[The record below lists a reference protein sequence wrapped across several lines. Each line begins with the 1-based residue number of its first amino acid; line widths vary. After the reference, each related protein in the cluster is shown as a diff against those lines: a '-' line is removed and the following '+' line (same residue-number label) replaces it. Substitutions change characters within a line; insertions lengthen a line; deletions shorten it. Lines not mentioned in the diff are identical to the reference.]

1 LRGQLVRRNERVAHD
16 YLDRIRARVVKG
28 GISARTLVLCDGD
41 VRSRLARAIVDEAVD
56 LVVLSAQGRSGHS
69 DVPFGSVAA
78 YLIAHAVAPLLII
91 CRHSTRATRRV
102 AAAGGGTGGRLPSH
116 AMQCPRRH
124 RYRTPNCSRQ
134 RRGSCESI
142 IEPRTGCRDRSR
154 FGQASLR
161 CWLGATA
168 LGLAAA
174 EPEPEATKAAEWL
187 LDND

>member
-1 LRGQLVRRNERVAHD
+1 LRLAKAEGAELLLAHVVPVPELTEVGPLEAGDLELRGQLVRRNERVAHD

-78 YLIAHAVAPLLII
+78 YLIAHAVAPLLIM

-116 AMQCPRRH
+116 AMQ
-124 RYRTPNCSRQ
+124 
-134 RRGSCESI
+134 
-142 IEPRTGCRDRSR
+142 
-154 FGQASLR
+154 
-161 CWLGATA
+161 
-168 LGLAAA
+168 
-174 EPEPEATKAAEWL
+174 
-187 LDND
+187 